1 MGYIVGNMS
10 LKTLTILI
18 IVLIIG
24 LIYSFFSERKRRPGH
39 PTLVIFPMFI
49 LAGLS
54 ILGERFLR
62 EYSKNEELINISGI
76 VMVVICSLALL
87 SIFVAVF
94 VAKKKE
100 GKDYSNYRK

>member
-24 LIYSFFSERKRRPGH
+24 SIYSFFSERKRN
-39 PTLVIFPMFI
+39 PTLVIFPMF
-49 LAGLS
+49 
-54 ILGERFLR
+54 
-62 EYSKNEELINISGI
+62 
-76 VMVVICSLALL
+76 SLALL
-87 SIFVAVF
+87 SGLAGRICTEYSNNQKLIDIIGTLTIIFTALALLSLF
-94 VAKKKE
+94 VSVYIAKKKE